1 MYNFSLPLMVATAR
15 CEYLDPDRL
24 AVLLYRLLQAVA
36 HADRG
41 VDELV
46 LVAALGKGIQVVA
59 VLYIAHVDGGGVGQ
73 SAA

>member
-59 VLYIAHVDGGGVGQ
+59 VLHIAHVDGGGVD
-73 SAA
+73 S